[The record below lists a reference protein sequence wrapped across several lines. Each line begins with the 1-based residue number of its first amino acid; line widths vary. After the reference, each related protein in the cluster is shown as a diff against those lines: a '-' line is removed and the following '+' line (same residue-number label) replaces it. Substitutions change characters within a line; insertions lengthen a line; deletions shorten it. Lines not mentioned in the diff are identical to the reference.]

1 MAQICLIACEAIPE
15 DRDVICLFHPDS
27 HIRSPG
33 GVKGGHQSGFIIE
46 LPRSPIDVAEGPP
59 ELGRLPSSELAVA
72 PLSEDFNAVEQI
84 GDRTHSRLPARFVF
98 KFELNGELLH
108 HLEAARGN
116 PHVAEAP
123 TRQGTFGAA
132 GGLEDGVGSSLV
144 ENRLAR
150 NGIVKGL
157 TV

>member
-1 MAQICLIACEAIPE
+1 M
-15 DRDVICLFHPDS
+15 
-27 HIRSPG
+27 
-33 GVKGGHQSGFIIE
+33 
-46 LPRSPIDVAEGPP
+46 AEGPP

-84 GDRTHSRLPARFVF
+84 GDRTHRGDPIRFVF
-98 KFELNGELLH
+98 KFEGDCELLH

-132 GGLEDGVGSSLV
+132 GGLEDGVGSGLV

-150 NGIVKGL
+150 NGIVQSFPVSVAHLAMRVELGVAHTGMGQGRRAALGVGL
-157 TV
+157 VVIET